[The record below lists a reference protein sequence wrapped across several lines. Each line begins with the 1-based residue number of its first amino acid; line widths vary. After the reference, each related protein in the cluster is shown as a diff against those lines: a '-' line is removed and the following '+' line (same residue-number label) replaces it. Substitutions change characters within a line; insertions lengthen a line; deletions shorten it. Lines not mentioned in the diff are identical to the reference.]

1 MVSTA
6 KKNRKRKAQREA
18 VRTKHQM
25 DPVSSGGE
33 EDTEIAFL
41 PIFRSETDPPHADPT
56 QDSPPTPQPQPPRS
70 PASSSETQYGAIMD
84 MVRKLNN
91 EISSV
96 ALDNN
101 KIRTV
106 CEKLLYENRDRDRAD
121 RADWIS
127 EKEHG
132 PFSGTPSATTCFPAA
147 PHHPAGVN
155 RQ

>member
-6 KKNRKRKAQREA
+6 KKNTKRKAQREA
-18 VRTKHQM
+18 VRTKHKM

-33 EDTEIAFL
+33 EYTEIAFR
-41 PIFRSETDPPHADPT
+41 PIVQSEMDPPHADPT
-56 QDSPPTPQPQPPRS
+56 QDSPPTPQPESPRS

-96 ALDNN
+96 SLDND

-106 CEKLLYENRDRDRAD
+106 CEKLLYDNIDLTGLVKRSLDPSYQWDIPRNHKL
-121 RADWIS
+121 S
-127 EKEHG
+127 SH
-132 PFSGTPSATTCFPAA
+132 TPSFAR
-147 PHHPAGVN
+147 N
-155 RQ
+155 